1 MMTATEMTATEC
13 RRQSVLYMDE
23 AKEEDRTGIRTALL
37 ALNRTCVTMA
47 NQIDRL
53 ADLREEER
61 KP

>member
-1 MMTATEMTATEC
+1 MMTATEC

-23 AKEEDRTGIRTALL
+23 AKEEDRTGVRTALL

-61 KP
+61 EP

>member
-1 MMTATEMTATEC
+1 MMTATEC

-23 AKEEDRTGIRTALL
+23 AKEEDRTGIRTALV

-53 ADLREEER
+53 AGLRKEER
-61 KP
+61 EP

>member
-1 MMTATEMTATEC
+1 MMTATEC

-23 AKEEDRTGIRTALL
+23 AKEEDRTGLRTALL

>member
-1 MMTATEMTATEC
+1 MMTATEC

-23 AKEEDRTGIRTALL
+23 AKEEDRSGVRTALL

-61 KP
+61 EP